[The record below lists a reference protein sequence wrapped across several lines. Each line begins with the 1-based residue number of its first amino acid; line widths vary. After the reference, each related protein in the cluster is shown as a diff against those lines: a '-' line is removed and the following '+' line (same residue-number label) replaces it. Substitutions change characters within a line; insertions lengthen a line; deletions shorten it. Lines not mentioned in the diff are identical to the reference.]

1 MAKRADFTIEP
12 DLMKGEIDEHGKL
25 REPFVR
31 LPGEPDHW
39 TLYLKVGDCVCD
51 DYSRRSARRRMV
63 IARGREAAAK
73 RAGPDHCPRQFFS
86 GQSAQ
91 SIVEPSGNSSMI
103 SRARVRPRARGAV
116 SVRGV

>member
-25 REPFVR
+25 PEPFVR

-39 TLYLKVGDCVCD
+39 TFYLKVGDRVCY

-63 IARGREAAAK
+63 LAVVKPQRSGPGRIHRPEWECS
-73 RAGPDHCPRQFFS
+73 RAGSF
-86 GQSAQ
+86 
-91 SIVEPSGNSSMI
+91 N
-103 SRARVRPRARGAV
+103 RGT
-116 SVRGV
+116 

>member
-39 TLYLKVGDCVCD
+39 TFYLKVGDRVCY
-51 DYSRRSARRRMV
+51 DYSRRSARRRRV

-73 RAGPDHCPRQFFS
+73 RAGRNGH
-86 GQSAQ
+86 A
-91 SIVEPSGNSSMI
+91 
-103 SRARVRPRARGAV
+103 RAPVLFRAKRAIDRGT
-116 SVRGV
+116 